1 MTSSPWPTLSNSKAT
16 CSAEVPLLKPEQ
28 CSAPQYFAKSFSNCA
43 VSGPRQNEQLSSVL
57 AMTASRSLRS
67 ERICAG
73 RSKYGIGS
81 AIFFL
86 LLKKVRDTVHEP
98 DCFARAI
105 RLQKAQSLLWK
116 PLKIRA

>member
-1 MTSSPWPTLSNSKAT
+1 MTSSPWPTPSSISAM

-28 CSAPQYFAKSFSNCA
+28 YCAPQYRAKSFSNCA
-43 VSGPRQNEQLSSVL
+43 VSGPRQKEQLSSVL

-86 LLKKVRDTVHEP
+86 LLKKFGTHYTSGNVLP
-98 DCFARAI
+98 AQFDCESAGLFPGD
-105 RLQKAQSLLWK
+105 S
-116 PLKIRA
+116 